1 MLPHLL
7 LTLARTVQPIG
18 PEFGC
23 HSWLQSGLHLRVVR
37 WKVDRDV
44 IPPKMMGLIDPND
57 SMPVPIESSY
67 HF

>member
-7 LTLARTVQPIG
+7 LILARTVQPIG
-18 PEFGC
+18 LEFGY
-23 HSWLQSGLHLRVVR
+23 HSWHQSGLHLRVVR

-44 IPPKMMGLIDPND
+44 IPPKMMGLIDPKD
-57 SMPVPIESSY
+57 SMPVPIESSF